1 MGETRFRVFAAVPV
15 PYEIQLA
22 VDRWRSALPPPLG
35 SPVPGSGSGSDSGSG
50 EGSVRP
56 VPVGNFHLTLRFAG
70 EVGQVDLERMCAA
83 LEQAE
88 TPAPFNIRLG
98 GLGAFPKP
106 SRAATAWLGVET
118 GRGELARLAEAAEEA
133 ARAAGRPPQ
142 ERPFHP
148 HLTLARFRPP
158 VDLRPAGAG
167 GRDDPAGSPAA
178 RLGAK
183 AAVTEVALFRSFLGK
198 KPARYRILET
208 FPL

>member
-1 MGETRFRVFAAVPV
+1 MGETRFRVFAAVPI
-15 PYEIQLA
+15 PHETQLA
-22 VDRWRSALPPPLG
+22 VDRWRSALPSPLG
-35 SPVPGSGSGSDSGSG
+35 SSGPGPGSGSGSGSG

-70 EVGQVDLERMCAA
+70 EVERVGLERLCAA
-83 LEQAE
+83 LDQAE
-88 TPAPFNIRLG
+88 TPAPFKMGLG

-106 SRAATAWLGVET
+106 SRATTAWLGVES
-118 GRGELARLAEAAEEA
+118 GRDSLARLAEAAEEA
-133 ARAAGRPPQ
+133 ARAAGRPPE

-178 RLGAK
+178 RLGVK
-183 AAVTEVALFRSFLGK
+183 VTVTKVVLYRSFLGK
-198 KPARYRILET
+198 KPARYQVMET